1 MSEFSGGVMQVRGF
15 PGKLSFALAA
25 MLLPLGAL
33 GQHATASI
41 NGTITD
47 SAGAVIPGAAIIL
60 TNTETNVTVRAA
72 SNSSGYFAVVDV
84 TPGSYIMTVMMQGF
98 KKVELPAFPVVVN
111 QVLTLNQTLSP
122 GAVTEVVTVNAT
134 SVMLQ
139 GSTSELGN
147 VIQSKEIQQLP
158 LNGRN
163 FTQLLILSPGVT
175 PVSTAQ
181 GSGISTQDA
190 GISAIPG
197 TNFYKPSF
205 FGQQNR
211 ETFYLMDGM
220 VNTDLRG
227 AIYGFL
233 PIIDAT
239 QEFKVQ
245 SHTDSAEYGIV
256 TGGVVNMLSKSG
268 TNQFH
273 GSTWEFV
280 RNNIFD
286 ARNTFSDFCSVGRC
300 APGTPSTTPAAPGH
314 YVQNQFG
321 GALGGP
327 IWKDKIFFF
336 GAYEGW
342 RYSKPVLAQTLVPT
356 SQELNGDFSS
366 IATSYYQHPIY
377 NPYSTTCSGGS
388 CTVQQFKCDASGN
401 PIAPSS
407 NGTQTGGT
415 PCLKIPQSLLNP
427 VMLAYIGSYYLPP
440 NSLANEP
447 SGYNFIESRPNIDN
461 NNGYQIRIDVHK
473 SDKNSGFGRI
483 SQMWVYD
490 TSPVN
495 GTANFN
501 VSNYHAYNFGGGY
514 THVFSPDLILDVRGG
529 AMLKPYQFSQA
540 HAPNGYAPA
549 EKAGFTNLAQY
560 GGMYINLANP
570 PYSSSNAGHEGT
582 LYRGNP
588 VVNGGG
594 SLTWVKHTHTMKVGA
609 EYIYQNRLQRNLY
622 QQFTFSDSVTSNQ
635 SANNTGNSLASAV
648 LGFPAT
654 FTAQT
659 PDFSEDYFSL
669 SLWSGYVQDSWRV
682 SQALTVNFGVRY
694 EYLPAIHMLNKR
706 PANGLDI
713 FHQRYVIQNQVA
725 ACSSTFTNPCIPNGI
740 ANVPYNNYI
749 FFANGAEQVGPPIK
763 DNIGP
768 RLGFAYRVAPTTVVN
783 GGAGIFYDTIT
794 GRSQWVQNNI
804 EGPTWPWT
812 TGISGQQ
819 VNFQQGGIW
828 PGGAGNPL
836 TPITSLEGNFPNPV
850 VAATPWLTTGG
861 GYVSQPGYSDQRAV
875 EYNLQVQQQIGPSTI
890 FVLGYAGSK
899 STRLNFT
906 GYANAAQHA
915 SSITTPHATVDTYR
929 LMPWMTAGWHYSID
943 TGYANYNA
951 LLAQFQKRFSNSL
964 NVIASY
970 TWSKSLDN
978 SSGWFGAENGTGGG
992 SVVQNF
998 FDPRN
1003 AYGVSSYDIR
1013 QYFNWSTVYVLPFGK
1028 GQRWA
1033 KSGVLSYI
1041 AGGFS
1046 TNYLFQARSGQPY
1059 NLNVGGDVA
1068 NITGTIGSVTSYSRP
1083 NVVGIPSA
1091 GSCGSTPIGK
1101 RGTTGFCEY
1110 NPTAF
1115 AAPSGSF
1122 GNMGK
1127 MPFRQPYYNNLDF
1140 SIVKLTP
1147 ITERINLELRA
1158 ESFNLYNAMIMGSPG
1173 STIGNG
1179 TAGLATG
1186 IANTPRELQFGA
1198 KFTF

>member
-1 MSEFSGGVMQVRGF
+1 MQLHGF
-15 PGKLSFALAA
+15 AGKLFLALAA
-25 MLLPLGAL
+25 TLLPLSAL
-33 GQHATASI
+33 GQHATASV

-47 SAGAVIPGAAIIL
+47 SAGAVIPGAVITL
-60 TNTETNVTVRAA
+60 TNTETNVTARGTT
-72 SNSSGYFAVVDV
+72 NNSGYFAFVDV
-84 TPGSYIMTVMMQGF
+84 TPGSYRMTVAMQGF
-98 KKVELPAFPVVVN
+98 KKLELPIFPVLVN
-111 QVLTLNQTLSP
+111 QVLTVSEVLSP
-122 GAVTEVVTVNAT
+122 GAITEVVTVNAA
-134 SVMLQ
+134 SEGVMLER
-139 GSTSELGN
+139 SSSELGN
-147 VIQSKEIQQLP
+147 VIQSKEIQGLP

-197 TNFYKPSF
+197 TSFYKPAF

-211 ETFYLMDGM
+211 ETFYLMDGV
-220 VNTDLRG
+220 VNTDIRG

-273 GSTWEFV
+273 GSAWEFV

-300 APGTPSTTPAAPGH
+300 APGTPTTTPAPPGH
-314 YVQNQFG
+314 YVQNEFG
-321 GALGGP
+321 GSVGGP
-327 IWKDKIFFF
+327 IWRNKIFFF

-356 SQELNGDFSS
+356 SDELNGNFSNA
-366 IATSYYQHPIY
+366 ATSYYRQTIY
-377 NPYSTTCSGGS
+377 NPYSTTCTGS
-388 CTVQQFKCDASGN
+388 KCTVQTFKCDASGN
-401 PIAPSS
+401 PIAPNP

-415 PCLKIPQSLLNP
+415 PCLKIPSSLVNP
-427 VMLAYIGSYYLPP
+427 VMQSYMTAYYLPP
-440 NSLANEP
+440 NSLVNEP

-461 NNGYQIRIDVHK
+461 NNGYQFRIDVHK
-473 SDKNSGFGRI
+473 SEKNFGFGRV

-495 GTANFN
+495 GTADFN
-501 VSNYHAYNFGGGY
+501 VSHYHAYDFGGGY
-514 THVFSPDLILDVRGG
+514 THLFSGNLILDVRGG

-540 HAPNGYAPA
+540 SAPEGFAPA
-549 EKAGFTNLAQY
+549 EKAGFKNLAQY
-560 GGMYINLANP
+560 GGMYINLAT
-570 PYSSSNAGHEGT
+570 PYSTSNAGHEGT

-594 SLTWVKHTHTMKVGA
+594 SLTWVKHTHTIKGGA
-609 EYIYQNRLQRNLY
+609 EYIYQNRLQRNLF
-622 QQFTFSDSVTSNQ
+622 QQFTFNDSVTSNINA
-635 SANNTGNSLASAV
+635 SKTGNSVASAV

-659 PDFSEDYFSL
+659 PDFSEDSFSL
-669 SLWSGYVQDSWRV
+669 SLWSGYLQDSWRV
-682 SQALTVNFGVRY
+682 SRKLTLNAGVRH
-694 EYLPAIHMLNKR
+694 EYLPAIHMLNNR
-706 PANGLDI
+706 LANGLDI
-713 FHQRYVIQNQVA
+713 FHQRYIIQRAVA
-725 ACSSTFTNPCIPNGI
+725 ACGSTFTNPCIPNGI
-740 ANVPYNNYI
+740 SSVPYNDHI
-749 FFANGAEQVGPPIK
+749 DFAKGAEQVGPPIK
-763 DNIGP
+763 DNFGP
-768 RLGFAYRVAPTTVVN
+768 RMGFAFLATPTTVVN
-783 GGAGIFYDTIT
+783 AGAGIFYDTIT
-794 GRSQWVQNNI
+794 ARSQWVQNNI

-812 TGISGQQ
+812 TGITGQQ
-819 VNFQQGGIW
+819 VNFSQSGIW

-836 TPITSLEGNFPNPV
+836 TPITSLVGNFPNPV
-850 VAATPWLTTGG
+850 VAASPWLTAGG
-861 GYVSQPGYSDQRAV
+861 GYVSQPGYSDQRSV
-875 EYNLQVQQQIGPSTI
+875 EYNVQLQHQLGPTTL
-890 FVLGYAGSK
+890 FTLGYAGSK

-915 SSITTPHATVDTYR
+915 SPNGTPLTTIDTYKF
-929 LMPWMTAGWHYSID
+929 MPWMTPGWHYSVD

-951 LLAQFQKRFSNSL
+951 LLAHFQKRFSNSL
-964 NVIASY
+964 NILASY

-978 SSGWFGAENGTGGG
+978 SSGWFNAENGTGGG

-1003 AYGVSSYDIR
+1003 AYGISSYDIR
-1013 QYFNWSTVYVLPFGK
+1013 NYFNWSTVYTLPFGK
-1028 GQRWA
+1028 GQRWVQ
-1033 KSGVLSYI
+1033 SGAWSYI
-1041 AGGFS
+1041 VGGF
-1046 TNYLFQARSGQPY
+1046 TANYLFQARSGQPY

-1068 NITGTIGSVTSYSRP
+1068 NISGDNGSVTGYSRP
-1083 NVVGIPSA
+1083 NVVGLPNT
-1091 GSCGSTPIGK
+1091 GNCGSTPIGK
-1101 RGTTGFCEY
+1101 RGPTGFCEY
-1110 NPTAF
+1110 NPAAF
-1115 AAPSGSF
+1115 AIPSGSF

-1140 SIVKLTP
+1140 SLVKQTP
-1147 ITERINLELRA
+1147 LTERFNLELRA

-1173 STIGNG
+1173 TTIGNSS
-1179 TAGLATG
+1179 AGLATG
-1186 IANTPRELQFGA
+1186 ITSTPRELQFGA
-1198 KFTF
+1198 KITF